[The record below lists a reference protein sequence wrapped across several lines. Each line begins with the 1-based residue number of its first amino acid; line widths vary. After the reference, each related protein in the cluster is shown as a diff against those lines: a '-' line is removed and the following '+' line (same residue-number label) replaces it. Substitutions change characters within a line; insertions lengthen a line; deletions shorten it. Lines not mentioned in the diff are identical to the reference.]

1 MKVLLAA
8 GTDVNLREKV
18 NKPDA
23 LCVDNFACF
32 VDCLSMLTIMQFFL
46 VDKDNLPAVIPNVVT
61 KSRMG
66 LHIYQCSYIVE
77 VDR

>member
-8 GTDVNLREKV
+8 GTDVDLREKV
-18 NKPDA
+18 DKTDA

-61 KSRMG
+61 KSRMR
-66 LHIYQCSYIVE
+66 LHTNATT
-77 VDR
+77 